1 MPGKNFAR
9 PRPVNLSDKREKG
22 CGNGAIP
29 SGWFPHCQHQP
40 EKTTIVTCLGIYCN
54 SRTDRRIIL
63 SFSFYQFVLKCSPGF
78 WKSSRN
84 LPPVLKARDVANG
97 TKHMEDGE
105 KVKALWKRWM
115 NACIGK
121 KSAGSSFVD
130 RPDMCR
136 PPIHLIVHASTGR
149 CCFAHCLTHPATQ
162 IEDTIYKSP
171 VMAAAK
177 EILDLLRWRSLFWE
191 LFPEVECFLEIDW
204 LLVSFQMDLNSRFHG
219 LKWTSPHRW
228 SSAGGPLRDRSW
240 WKSSNFSFFLQFWHY
255 LSFLKTEV
263 KGIQKL

>member
-1 MPGKNFAR
+1 MPGKNFAH
-9 PRPVNLSDKREKG
+9 PRPVNLSYKREKG
-22 CGNGAIP
+22 CGDGPIP

-40 EKTTIVTCLGIYCN
+40 EKTAIVTCLGIYCN

-84 LPPVLKARDVANG
+84 LPPILKARDVANG

-121 KSAGSSFVD
+121 KSAGSSFLIGQICAA
-130 RPDMCR
+130 RPFILLYTLLRGDA
-136 PPIHLIVHASTGR
+136 VA
-149 CCFAHCLTHPATQ
+149 AAQ

-177 EILDLLRWRSLFWE
+177 EILDLLRWGSLFWE
-191 LFPEVECFLEIDW
+191 LFPEVECFLKIDW
-204 LLVSFQMDLNSRFHG
+204 LIVSFLMDLNFHG
-219 LKWTSPHRW
+219 LNWTSPHRW
-228 SSAGGPLRDRSW
+228 SSAGGPLRGRSW
-240 WKSSNFSFFLQFWHY
+240 WKSSNSFFAPILA
-255 LSFLKTEV
+255 LLV
-263 KGIQKL
+263 IP